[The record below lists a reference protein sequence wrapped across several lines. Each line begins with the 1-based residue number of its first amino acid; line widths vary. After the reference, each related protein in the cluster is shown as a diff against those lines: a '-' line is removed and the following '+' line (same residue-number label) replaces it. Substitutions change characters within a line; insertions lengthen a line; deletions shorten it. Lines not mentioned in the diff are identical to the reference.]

1 MKELGRTVSLI
12 YDIFPLVTLLL
23 KNLQV
28 SYVYESAKT
37 HGISQ
42 K

>member
-1 MKELGRTVSLI
+1 MKEVGRAVSLI
-12 YDIFPLVTLLL
+12 YDIFPLFILLL
-23 KNLQV
+23 KNPQV
-28 SYVYESAKT
+28 SHIYESAKT